1 MVIRSVLT
9 NPDLV
14 GAIRL
19 AEDGKTKYQEWSDV
33 REAGLKLRVR
43 AYNATWV
50 LKYGAKTVTL
60 GPASRWTVVQARAM
74 ASHVRGMLKSGLDPN
89 PWIDARLA
97 GASADE
103 AVAVVLRREGKER
116 NEWTLSELMQR
127 YRDDHVKVGRVVRGQ
142 RRPPSAN
149 TLNDVEVLMRQ
160 QPYVVIAPRLVRELD
175 ERTLETYRNDL
186 SKLHGGSASRKGL
199 AYIKAALTWARKHH
213 PAAAGLVGISG
224 WWRDVHALHV
234 EQSKTRAPTLE
245 DIGMTIALA
254 EAARRL
260 PGRRI
265 KAEVSETTLIA
276 LWLLVFTAHR
286 REAVVSVERGELI
299 DDVRAGEGWG
309 ILYRPP
315 KVMKGKR
322 EHALPMP
329 PAAMSILRSLIDKPS
344 NSAWLFPAVRAARN
358 GSEVHLHGS
367 AINKLLERL
376 RGSDQ
381 MSRAAGMPDLLT
393 LAGVS
398 VPDWSPHDV
407 RRTFATLVEDWT
419 TRGDAVSAVLD
430 HEGIGA
436 DRAAQDTASRSAAAI
451 TRTAYSQ
458 SQRLLLKR
466 IAMEPWCDAI
476 VAAVE
481 AARPLARRIVAGLSD
496 KEAA

>member
-1 MVIRSVLT
+1 MVIRDTLT
-9 NPDLV
+9 NNHLTD
-14 GAIRL
+14 AIRL
-19 AEDGKTKYQEWSDV
+19 AQDGKTRLQEWSDV
-33 REAGLKLRVR
+33 REPGLRLRVR
-43 AYNATWV
+43 KYNATWIF
-50 LKYGAKTVTL
+50 KFKDSTVTL
-60 GPASRWTVVQARAM
+60 GPAIRWTVVQARAA
-74 ASHVRGMLKSGLDPN
+74 ASHVRGMLKSSLDPR
-89 PWIDARLA
+89 PWVDARLA

-103 AVAVVLRREGKER
+103 AAGVVLRREGKER
-116 NEWTLSELMQR
+116 NEWTLNVLMER
-127 YRDDHVKVGRVVRGQ
+127 YRDDHIKAGRVIRGQ

-160 QPYVVIAPRLVRELD
+160 QPYLDIADRLVRELD
-175 ERTLETYRNDL
+175 ERALETYRNTL
-186 SKLHGGSASRKGL
+186 AKLHGGSASRKGL

-213 PAAAGLVGISG
+213 PAAAGLVGVSG
-224 WWRDVHALHV
+224 WWRDVAALHV
-234 EQSKTRAPTLE
+234 DQSKTRAPTLE

-265 KAEVSETTLIA
+265 KAEVSEATLAA
-276 LWLLVFTAHR
+276 LWLLAFTAHR
-286 REAVVSVERGELI
+286 REAAVSVERGELI

-315 KVMKGKR
+315 HVMKGRR
-322 EHALPMP
+322 EHTLPMP
-329 PAAMSILRSLIDKPS
+329 PTAMAVLRPLLDKRT
-344 NSAWLFPAVRAARN
+344 NSVWLFPAVRAARD

-376 RGSDQ
+376 RGGDQ
-381 MSRAAGMPDLLT
+381 MSRAAGVPDLLT
-393 LAGVS
+393 LAGIS

-430 HEGIGA
+430 HEGVGA
-436 DRAAQDTASRSAAAI
+436 DAVSRGAAAI

-458 SQRLLLKR
+458 SQRLPLKR
-466 IAMEPWCDAI
+466 IAMEPWCDAV

-481 AARPLARRIVAGLSD
+481 AARPLAAQAVASVSTNM
-496 KEAA
+496 AA

>member
-1 MVIRSVLT
+1 MVIRDTLT
-9 NPDLV
+9 NNHLTD
-14 GAIRL
+14 AIRL
-19 AEDGKTKYQEWSDV
+19 AQDGKTRLQEWSDV
-33 REAGLKLRVR
+33 REQGLRLRVR
-43 AYNATWV
+43 KYNATWIF
-50 LKYGAKTVTL
+50 KFKDSTVTL
-60 GPASRWTVVQARAM
+60 GPALRWSVVQARAA
-74 ASHVRGMLKSGLDPN
+74 ASHVRGMLKSGLDPR
-89 PWIDARLA
+89 PWVDARLA

-103 AVAVVLRREGKER
+103 AAGVVLRREGKER
-116 NEWTLSELMQR
+116 NEWTLNVLMER
-127 YRDDHVKVGRVVRGQ
+127 YRDDHIKAGRVIRGQ

-160 QPYVVIAPRLVRELD
+160 QPYLDIAERLVRELD
-175 ERTLETYRNDL
+175 ERALETYRNTL
-186 SKLHGGSASRKGL
+186 AKLHGGSASRKGL

-213 PAAAGLVGISG
+213 PAAAGLVGVAG
-224 WWRDVHALHV
+224 WWRDVAALHV

-265 KAEVSETTLIA
+265 KAEVSEATLSA
-276 LWLLVFTAHR
+276 LWLLAFTAHR

-299 DDVRAGEGWG
+299 EDVRAGDGWG

-315 KVMKGKR
+315 AAMKGRR
-322 EHALPMP
+322 EHALPLP
-329 PAAMSILRSLIDKPS
+329 PSAMAILRPVVNEKS
-344 NSAWLFPAVRAARN
+344 NSAWLFPAARLARDGN
-358 GSEVHLHGS
+358 EVHLHGS

-376 RGSDQ
+376 RGGDEK
-381 MSRAAGMPDLLT
+381 SRAAGMPDLLT

-436 DRAAQDTASRSAAAI
+436 ERATQDTAARSAAAI

-466 IAMEPWCDAI
+466 IAMEPWCS
-476 VAAVE
+476 AVVTAVD
-481 AARPLARRIVAGLSD
+481 AARPLAAQVVASLGD
-496 KEAA
+496 IK